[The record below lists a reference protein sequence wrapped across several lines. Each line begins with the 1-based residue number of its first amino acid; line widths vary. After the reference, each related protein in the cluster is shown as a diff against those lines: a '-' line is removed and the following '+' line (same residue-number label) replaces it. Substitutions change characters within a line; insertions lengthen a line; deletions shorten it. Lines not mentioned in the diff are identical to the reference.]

1 MLSVDQSS
9 QRLDVQ
15 QTTHAHHQLFEV
27 QGKTGNGKLDELT
40 QTNQTSASNNS
51 NTTTT
56 SLTLTTSTNPVDS
69 HVPNDKV
76 ENVPTSVLVSTTMS
90 TSNCLSSNNIA
101 NNVDA
106 TTKQDNKIQSQI
118 VDTDVG
124 SKNTPTSSNVTS
136 NLLAHLGNGQTSI
149 ANVSTSMATSLN
161 VIVTKPL
168 SHFMKTVTIG
178 TPKSG
183 IFVPNVIA
191 TNLTPQFTL
200 QHQFGLHSS
209 NSSGP
214 APNVTVNPNGN
225 FNTNSNAVLRPGFA
239 HSFRPFNIQPAGLNF
254 NLIGHTN
261 GSTITSPILAAQLQT
276 INQIASSQAQQQQQQ
291 QQQPQQQPQQST
303 QHPQQINIVYNANN
317 VSTVATT
324 APEANLTL
332 SLQKR
337 PVETSP
343 STSAYNQPSPVHSE
357 TLTNSLNDQQ
367 IRVLTPSEIMRT
379 LPSIPS
385 QDVGC
390 SFDTT
395 PCNVINASPS
405 PNNTFNSN
413 QQTNPASTT
422 NPTTPCLPVS
432 PTTTTKVTTTVSQQM
447 VRVDKE
453 NVKNIFVFSVEIEI
467 FFRCQKFAGYTFF

>member
-1 MLSVDQSS
+1 MLSDQS

-15 QTTHAHHQLFEV
+15 QTIPVHHQNYEV
-27 QGKTGNGKLDELT
+27 QGKSGDGKLDELT
-40 QTNQTSASNNS
+40 QTNQTSASINS

-76 ENVPTSVLVSTTMS
+76 ENVPTTVLVPTTTMS
-90 TSNCLSSNNIA
+90 TSNCLSSKNIA
-101 NNVDA
+101 NVEP
-106 TTKQDNKIQSQI
+106 KDNKIQSSI
-118 VDTDVG
+118 VENDDG
-124 SKNTPTSSNVTS
+124 SKTPTSSNAAN
-136 NLLAHLGNGQTSI
+136 NLLAHLGSGQTSI
-149 ANVSTSMATSLN
+149 ANVSSSMTTTSLN

-200 QHQFGLHSS
+200 QHQFGLHNN

-239 HSFRPFNIQPAGLNF
+239 FRPFNIQPAGLNF

-261 GSTITSPILAAQLQT
+261 GSSITSPILAAQLQT
-276 INQIASSQAQQQQQQ
+276 INQIASSQAQQQQSQQ
-291 QQQPQQQPQQST
+291 QQQPST
-303 QHPQQINIVYNANN
+303 QHQQVNIVHYSANN
-317 VSTVATT
+317 NVPSVATT
-324 APEANLTL
+324 GPDTNITL
-332 SLQKR
+332 SVQKR
-337 PVETSP
+337 SVETNSTNTFIQPP
-343 STSAYNQPSPVHSE
+343 SNHSE
-357 TLTNSLNDQQ
+357 TLTNNLNDQQ

-379 LPSIPS
+379 LPSLPS

-405 PNNTFNSN
+405 PNNSFNSN
-413 QQTNPASTT
+413 QQINPASTT
-422 NPTTPCLPVS
+422 NPTTQCLPS
-432 PTTTTKVTTTVSQQM
+432 PTTTTSVTTSVAQQM

-453 NVKNIFVFSVEIEI
+453 NVKNICFFFDFV
-467 FFRCQKFAGYTFF
+467 KFAGLNFEFFFLVFG